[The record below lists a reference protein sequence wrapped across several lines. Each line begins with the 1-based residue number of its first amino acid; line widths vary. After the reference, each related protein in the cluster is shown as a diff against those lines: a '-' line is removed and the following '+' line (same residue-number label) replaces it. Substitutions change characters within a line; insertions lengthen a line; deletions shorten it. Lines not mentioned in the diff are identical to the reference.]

1 MANEQ
6 QGRQGQ
12 EGTTGQPNLS
22 RGDMREGSDRNSGD
36 TLGRDD
42 GEQMQGGKGQYQQ
55 QEQAEGGREEG
66 GYGSQS
72 GSDQLAT
79 GGQQGG
85 MGSMGGSAGGQ
96 ADYGSAGAIAGG
108 AQGNAQGGSNV
119 DPANT
124 GGFSPEGTAQGGF
137 GDGSPA
143 ANDANEGLQSFDEDE
158 DLEED
163 DLDNED
169 VGTDEID
176 DDSTTGG
183 SGTSFG
189 R

>member
-6 QGRQGQ
+6 QSRQGQ

-22 RGDMREGSDRNSGD
+22 RGDMREGSDRNPGD

-42 GEQMQGGKGQYQQ
+42 DEQMQGGKGQYQH

-85 MGSMGGSAGGQ
+85 MGSMGGSSGG
-96 ADYGSAGAIAGG
+96 
-108 AQGNAQGGSNV
+108 NV